1 MATTELTID
10 NFADTVSKSGTV
22 LVDFWASWC
31 PPCRMF
37 APVYEAASEKHEDLV
52 FGSVNT
58 EEQQDLAGGFG
69 ITSIPTLMVFRD
81 NILVFQ
87 QAGALPASSLED
99 LIGKVRALD
108 MDKVRA
114 HVAAEEA
121 AEAGAKQSD

>member
-1 MATTELTID
+1 MATTDLTAATFD
-10 NFADTVSKSGTV
+10 DTVTTNDVV

-37 APVYEAASEKHEDLV
+37 APTYEAASEENTDLV

-58 EEQQDLAGGFG
+58 EEEPELSARFG

-81 NILVFQ
+81 NVLLFQ
-87 QAGALPASSLED
+87 QAGALPAPALKK
-99 LIGKVRALD
+99 LIGQVRALD

-114 HVAAEEA
+114 EIAAR
-121 AEAGAKQSD
+121 

>member
-1 MATTELTID
+1 MATKELTNT
-10 NFADTVSKSGTV
+10 NFNETVQTGDTV

-37 APVYEAASEKHEDLV
+37 APVYEAASEKHTDLV

-58 EEQQDLAGGFG
+58 EEQQELAAGFG

-81 NILVFQ
+81 NILIYQ
-87 QAGALPASSLED
+87 QAGALPEKSLES
-99 LIGKVRALD
+99 LIGKVRELD

-114 HVAAEEA
+114 EVDKQK
-121 AEAGAKQSD
+121 AKS

>member
-1 MATTELTID
+1 VSTQDLTATAFD
-10 NFADTVSKSGTV
+10 DTVGANDIV

-37 APVYEAASEKHEDLV
+37 APVYEAASEQNTDIV

-58 EEQQDLAGGFG
+58 EEEPELSARFG

-81 NILVFQ
+81 NILLFQ
-87 QAGALPASSLED
+87 QAGALPAPALEK
-99 LIGKVRALD
+99 LIGQVRALD

-114 HVAAEEA
+114 QVAA
-121 AEAGAKQSD
+121 QSQA

>member
-1 MATTELTID
+1 MATTDLTATTFD
-10 NFADTVSKSGTV
+10 DTIANNDVV

-37 APVYEAASEKHEDLV
+37 APTYHAASDKNPDFV

-58 EEQQDLAGGFG
+58 EEQPELSARFG

-81 NILVFQ
+81 QVLLYQ
-87 QAGALPASSLED
+87 QAGALPAPALEK
-99 LIGKVRALD
+99 LIGQVRAVD

-114 HVAAEEA
+114 EIAA
-121 AEAGAKQSD
+121 DTTN